1 MLAIIAK
8 QLFQLREIGVSS
20 EAFSNS
26 CGVERIGV
34 CGELNAVSHSLSQIP
49 DERLRVQHCAPPN
62 DVAGNEFRFLIQSGK
77 NPSISELA
85 RVILLHVASLLA
97 DESPYLID
105 LQITTG
111 HFLHSFIEQR
121 LGLLS
126 GDKKQSHNHIP
137 VQSSEPFG
145 RADRAALK
153 QTLNGLHPQFGVGC
167 HGLPRQF
174 RGGFAERGFAGSA
187 APALDSALTK
197 VPETLACRVVTTGA
211 GHVISPLALYGVYF
225 VWMILLE
232 QHAKQLISRDWNN
245 QQNGA
250 SHADHK
256 HPTQDMSENREQGIQ
271 HIHAPEYVGS
281 ILQQT
286 TTQLARHF
294 SVQQHSV

>member
-1 MLAIIAK
+1 MIRQARFHRGSNAQTRMNTAKIVIREVQGDSGFQVIQLLAESVCQPRQSANLHPQREVLPFHQTGRDVLRVRTTPSNLGYNLHDWPWGVPRSAVMLAIIAK

-167 HGLPRQF
+167 HGLPR
-174 RGGFAERGFAGSA
+174 
-187 APALDSALTK
+187 
-197 VPETLACRVVTTGA
+197 
-211 GHVISPLALYGVYF
+211 
-225 VWMILLE
+225 
-232 QHAKQLISRDWNN
+232 
-245 QQNGA
+245 
-250 SHADHK
+250 
-256 HPTQDMSENREQGIQ
+256 
-271 HIHAPEYVGS
+271 
-281 ILQQT
+281 
-286 TTQLARHF
+286 
-294 SVQQHSV
+294 